1 MINGY
6 WEDHSFTVPEGQS
19 TEWRRVVDTAR
30 PSPED
35 IVEPGNEPPLLT
47 ASYTV
52 RAPSVV
58 VLRREQDARPDLS
71 LDWEKLGIHEAFA
84 IDSDSTVIAHPR
96 PQRDLMRP
104 RLRSCSHWTADLD
117 SQAQAGETCRA
128 ERREGRNRRI
138 LRRPDLNMHRG
149 IVR

>member
-1 MINGY
+1 MTSIRDDQRVLGRSQL
-6 WEDHSFTVPEGQS
+6 HRAEGQS
-19 TEWRRVVDTAR
+19 TEWRRVVDTAQ

-52 RAPSVV
+52 RARSVV

-84 IDSDSTVIAHPR
+84 IDSDSTVHRTSATTA
-96 PQRDLMRP
+96 
-104 RLRSCSHWTADLD
+104 RLDATASSFLLALD
-117 SQAQAGETCRA
+117 AGS
-128 ERREGRNRRI
+128 
-138 LRRPDLNMHRG
+138 
-149 IVR
+149 